1 MVTKKTSK
9 DRLNIS
15 QMHKKMWDIFHEHGG
30 YEYND
35 DMLYQLQGMAM
46 SMDEC
51 EDDDDIPHMLKEA
64 TETMKFFDW
73 VVEYK
78 DLMEREP
85 PQLYG

>member
-1 MVTKKTSK
+1 MFTEKTRA
-9 DRLNIS
+9 DRLKIKEM
-15 QMHKKMWDIFHEHGG
+15 QIKMWDIFDDKGG

-35 DMLYQLQGMAM
+35 AMLYQLQGIQM
-46 SMDEC
+46 SLDEC

-85 PQLYG
+85 PQLYA